1 MTLLILGLVLF
12 LGAHSARIFAE
23 GLRARTIASMG
34 ELGWKALYS
43 AVSIAGLALIVIGYP
58 DTRAAAPLYDPPTW
72 TRHVA
77 ALLVLAAFLLLAAA
91 YVPGT
96 RIKRAVGHPMVLG
109 VKAWALAHLLA
120 NGRPGDVVLFGA
132 FLVWAVLDYRAA
144 KARDRAAGT
153 TYPALG
159 AGRDLA
165 ALVVGLALYA
175 AFAFWLHA
183 RWFGVRPFG

>member
-12 LGAHSARIFAE
+12 LGAHSARIVAE
-23 GLRARTIASMG
+23 GLRGRTIASIG
-34 ELGWKALYS
+34 ELGWKGLYS
-43 AVSIAGLALIVIGYP
+43 VVSIAGLALIVIGYP
-58 DTRAAAPLYDPPTW
+58 ETRAGPLLWDPPTW

-77 ALLVLAAFLLLAAA
+77 ALLVLIAFLLLAAA

-96 RIKRAVGHPMVLG
+96 RIKQAVGHPMVLA
-109 VKAWALAHLLA
+109 VKTWALAHLLA
-120 NGRPGDVVLFGA
+120 NGRLGDVVLFGA

-153 TYPALG
+153 TYPAQG
-159 AGRDLA
+159 IGRDLA
-165 ALVVGLALYA
+165 AAVIGLALYA